1 MAGSEDRTTTINEEF
16 RKMQTTLLRLV
27 VLTTLL
33 TIATAGVAYAHVVV
47 SPKEVPAGDYQKLT
61 VSVPTEREVPTTQI
75 RVEVPEGFEVL
86 GVRPEPGWDYDFEE
100 DAGIITAVTWS
111 GGEIEPREF
120 QEFTIQTKTPEE
132 GGEFAWNA
140 FQTYEGGEVVEWTGP
155 EGSEEEA
162 SLVRVAGGAVEAGDD
177 AAKQKESSS
186 EASSD
191 TGGFTPVAAYSGLG
205 VGALALVVAL
215 VALLRGRKT

>member
-1 MAGSEDRTTTINEEF
+1 M
-16 RKMQTTLLRLV
+16 LRLV

-33 TIATAGVAYAHVVV
+33 TVMMAGVAYAHVVV
-47 SPKEVPAGDYQKLT
+47 SPEEVPAGDYEKLT
-61 VSVPTEREVPTTQI
+61 VSVPTEREVPTTEV

-86 GVRPEPGWDYDFEE
+86 GVRPEPGWTYDFEE
-100 DAGIITAVTWS
+100 DAGTITVITWS

-120 QEFTIQTKTPEE
+120 QEFTIQTRTPEE

-140 FQTYEGGEVVEWTGP
+140 FQTYENGEVVEWIGP

-162 SLVRVAGGAVEAGDD
+162 SVVTVVGGAEESGDG
-177 AAKQKESSS
+177 AAKQEKSSS

-191 TGGFTPVAAYSGLG
+191 AFTPVAAYGGLG
-205 VGALALVVAL
+205 VGAMALVVAL

>member
-1 MAGSEDRTTTINEEF
+1 MR
-16 RKMQTTLLRLV
+16 TTLLRLV

-33 TIATAGVAYAHVVV
+33 TITTAGVAYAHVVV
-47 SPKEVPAGDYQKLT
+47 SPEEVPAGEYEKLT

-75 RVEVPEGFEVL
+75 RVEVPKGFEVL

-100 DAGIITAVTWS
+100 DAGTITAVTWS

-120 QEFTIQTKTPEE
+120 QEFTIQTRTPEE
-132 GGEFAWNA
+132 DGEFAWNA
-140 FQTYEGGEVVEWTGP
+140 FQTYENGEVVEWTGP

-162 SLVRVAGGAVEAGDD
+162 SLVRVAGGAEEGGEAGGG
-177 AAKQKESSS
+177 AAKQEESSS
-186 EASSD
+186 EASSG

-215 VALLRGRKT
+215 VALLCGRKT

>member
-1 MAGSEDRTTTINEEF
+1 MRTA
-16 RKMQTTLLRLV
+16 LLGLV

-33 TIATAGVAYAHVVV
+33 TITMTGVAYAHVRV
-47 SPKEVPAGDYQKLT
+47 SPEEVPADSYEKLT

-100 DAGIITAVTWS
+100 DAGTITAVTWS

-140 FQTYEGGEVVEWTGP
+140 FQTYENGEVVEWTGP
-155 EGSEEEA
+155 EGSEEQA
-162 SLVRVAGGAVEAGDD
+162 SLVRVAGGAEEGD
-177 AAKQKESSS
+177 AAKQEKSSS
-186 EASSD
+186 DASSA
-191 TGGFTPVAAYSGLG
+191 GGAPVVAYSGLG